1 MTRTMPMMEARKK
14 LTSLPEDFE
23 HEKDADVIAV
33 TRRGKP
39 VLAVLPWA
47 LYETVA
53 ETLEVLGDEKLMKEL
68 RRSIAEM
75 KAGKLVPWTKAKK
88 ELGL

>member
-1 MTRTMPMMEARKK
+1 MTKTMPIIEARKK

-23 HEKDADVIAV
+23 DEKETDVIAV

-39 VLAVLPWA
+39 VLAVMPWE

-53 ETLEVLGDEKLMKEL
+53 ETLEVLSDENLMKDL
-68 RRSIAEM
+68 RRSIKEM
-75 KAGKLVPWTKAKK
+75 QEGKLVPWEKAKK
-88 ELGL
+88 ELSI